1 MIALANAYEMPM
13 SARQHSPNSP
23 AYILIERAN
32 PEMFTFIETLIH
44 QLIIKKIIFS
54 FHLKPY
60 ESLKSSTT
68 WETINQ
74 HRLISKKNTFD
85 LFLWQYHNSFKYI

>member
-44 QLIIKKIIFS
+44 QLIIKKHHFQFPS
-54 FHLKPY
+54 
-60 ESLKSSTT
+60 
-68 WETINQ
+68 
-74 HRLISKKNTFD
+74 
-85 LFLWQYHNSFKYI
+85 